1 MVFCGDG
8 AAIGGEPPCGCG
20 FLRIEAAREST
31 EDAKA
36 ARPHHLGMA
45 ASYAVT
51 WAEPDGSV
59 LSGRLELD
67 TELLRLHGQTG
78 TEPVDH
84 EVLYRDV
91 AGYRMA
97 RGTGERLNGRPTLIL
112 ELSSGD
118 SIRLA
123 SVAQYGIVSELASRL
138 ASLHHA

>member
-1 MVFCGDG
+1 
-8 AAIGGEPPCGCG
+8 
-20 FLRIEAAREST
+20 
-31 EDAKA
+31 
-36 ARPHHLGMA
+36 MA

-51 WAEPDGSV
+51 WAQPDGSV

-112 ELSSGD
+112 ELSSGG